1 MASTTSTR
9 TYYIPKGL
17 RSAVWKHFGIPNGK
31 TKENCESTI
40 CTTCL
45 DSVPYQTGSTTGMR
59 CHLKRKHG
67 IELASEPQLNKRQ
80 VVDMDD
86 SGENCKKLK
95 QVSLK
100 ECLSNV
106 KQYPRGSQQEMAITD
121 AIANMIIMDLQPM
134 SIVEDVGFNQLLNVT
149 VPGYKPPSRA
159 HMTSKV
165 LTTRFKSEKEALA
178 TKLQLIEFVSLTSDS
193 WTSRSTDNYSTV
205 TVHYL
210 DPVTWSPQSHVLE
223 TTVSGESHTADF
235 YSKFFKQ
242 IVEDWHLQSCTFTP
256 LTPQNT
262 CSSSMWL
269 LDGTPRWT
277 C

>member
-1 MASTTSTR
+1 MSRYSGTIAYLGIRSFGTIHDTQTIISVHIFGTVNWSVLIYSLELIGLHAFFIGFLINQIVMVLPRHTVNTGSRSEKSMASTTSTR

-17 RSAVWKHFGIPNGK
+17 RSAVSKHFGIPNGK

-86 SGENCKKLK
+86 SSENCKKLK
-95 QVSLK
+95 QVFLK

-134 SIVEDVGFNQLLNVT
+134 SIVEDVGFKQLLNVT
-149 VPGYKPPSRA
+149 VPGYEPPSRA
-159 HMTSKV
+159 HMTS
-165 LTTRFKSEKEALA
+165 
-178 TKLQLIEFVSLTSDS
+178 
-193 WTSRSTDNYSTV
+193 
-205 TVHYL
+205 
-210 DPVTWSPQSHVLE
+210 
-223 TTVSGESHTADF
+223 
-235 YSKFFKQ
+235 
-242 IVEDWHLQSCTFTP
+242 
-256 LTPQNT
+256 
-262 CSSSMWL
+262 
-269 LDGTPRWT
+269 
-277 C
+277 